1 MKNLNATQKEA
12 IDTFVDKICK
22 EYENTMLHFSFENT
36 VYQKYVKIL
45 EYINIAKKASLII
58 LGVDAILLI
67 LINLKRMY
75 KFISLIGLS
84 LNISGLFINAKIKI
98 ETITILNNS
107 ISEIV
112 RNVLNEILSTV
123 MKNGWILLIAGLVL
137 IVISNLIHN
146 VRKYGKKKKKQIH
159 IKRRGNNGRIR
170 FKRII

>member
-1 MKNLNATQKEA
+1 
-12 IDTFVDKICK
+12 
-22 EYENTMLHFSFENT
+22 MLHFSFENT
-36 VYQKYVKIL
+36 VYQKYVKII

-84 LNISGLFINAKIKI
+84 LNISGLFMIIVGLFINAKIKI

-146 VRKYGKKKKKQIH
+146 VRKYGKTKEETDTY
-159 IKRRGNNGRIR
+159 
-170 FKRII
+170 

>member
-1 MKNLNATQKEA
+1 
-12 IDTFVDKICK
+12 
-22 EYENTMLHFSFENT
+22 MLHFSFENT

-84 LNISGLFINAKIKI
+84 LNISGLFMIIVGLFINAKIKI

-146 VRKYGKKKKKQIH
+146 VRKYGKKKEETDTY
-159 IKRRGNNGRIR
+159 
-170 FKRII
+170 

>member
-1 MKNLNATQKEA
+1 
-12 IDTFVDKICK
+12 
-22 EYENTMLHFSFENT
+22 MLHFSFENT

-84 LNISGLFINAKIKI
+84 LNISGLFMIIVGLFINAKIKI

-146 VRKYGKKKKKQIH
+146 VRKYGKTKEETDTY
-159 IKRRGNNGRIR
+159 
-170 FKRII
+170 

>member
-1 MKNLNATQKEA
+1 
-12 IDTFVDKICK
+12 
-22 EYENTMLHFSFENT
+22 MLHFSFENT

-84 LNISGLFINAKIKI
+84 LNISGLFMIIVGLFINAKIKI

-107 ISEIV
+107 MSEIV

-146 VRKYGKKKKKQIH
+146 VRKYGKTKEETDTY
-159 IKRRGNNGRIR
+159 
-170 FKRII
+170 

>member
-84 LNISGLFINAKIKI
+84 LNISGLFMIIVGLFINAKIKI

-146 VRKYGKKKKKQIH
+146 VRKYGKTKEETDTY
-159 IKRRGNNGRIR
+159 
-170 FKRII
+170 